1 MEVFVAR
8 QPIFDRNRK
17 VWAYELLFRSD
28 ADATVFDGSEP
39 SSATQQVISHGM
51 LSIGWDKMLSG
62 KFGCINFGRD
72 MLLQDLYSSLPPGQ
86 TIIELT
92 EDIEADSEV
101 LDAVR
106 SVRDQGYRIALDDFR
121 PGPRMDSLVELA
133 DLVKIEMETPKP
145 QQELLLRDLHARGIR
160 VLSEK
165 VETDSDFR
173 WALRAGYDY
182 FQGNFF
188 ARPVIMQGTEIP
200 ALKMHCLR
208 LIQEAHRPELDFT
221 RLTALISQDVSLS
234 YKLLRYANSA
244 RFGRQ
249 GKIHSIRR
257 ALVVLGEYGIRKWIA
272 IAALPAIADDKPGE
286 LITQS
291 LVRGRFCEL
300 LGQASGQGVE
310 DQAFLVGLFSML
322 DVLLDRSLD
331 DALEELGLAPLLD
344 SVLRGQAPEESVINR
359 IYKLVRR
366 YELADWDG
374 VEALAGQLGSG
385 RRGLSRSPAMGRR
398 IDPGLM
404 CPQMYS

>member
-1 MEVFVAR
+1 VEVFVAR

-17 VWAYELLFRSD
+17 VWAYELLFRAD
-28 ADATVFDGSEP
+28 ADATHFDGAEP
-39 SSATQQVISHGM
+39 SSATRQVISHGM
-51 LSIGWDKMLSG
+51 LSIGWDKMLRG
-62 KFGCINFGRD
+62 KHGCINFGRD

-92 EDIEADSEV
+92 EDIEADDEV

-106 SVRDQGYRIALDDFR
+106 GVKDQGYRIALDDFR

-133 DLVKIEMETPKP
+133 DLVKLEMHTPKEK
-145 QQELLLRDLHARGIR
+145 QEVILRDMHARGIR

-165 VETDSDFR
+165 VETDADFR
-173 WALRAGYDY
+173 WALRAGFDY

-188 ARPVIMQGTEIP
+188 ACPVIMQGTEIP
-200 ALKMHCLR
+200 AMKIQCLR
-208 LIQEAHRPELDFT
+208 LIQEAHRAELDFT

-272 IAALPAIADDKPGE
+272 IAALPAIAGDKPSE
-286 LITQS
+286 LVTHS

-322 DVLLDRSLD
+322 DALLDRPLN
-331 DALEELGLAPLLD
+331 DALEELGLALPLD
-344 SVLRGQAPEESVINR
+344 SVLRGKAPEESVLNQ
-359 IYKLVRR
+359 IYSLVRR
-366 YELADWDG
+366 YEAADWEG
-374 VEALAGQLGSG
+374 VELFAGKLGTPSEVVGAAYREALPWADELAHAS
-385 RRGLSRSPAMGRR
+385 
-398 IDPGLM
+398 
-404 CPQMYS
+404 